1 MKLNQLEIKTFT
13 NVVNYKLCYVK
24 LTEAWGSDKNRFD
37 FPLERT
43 KRNIWNL
50 SLYVPD
56 DGKQEKPDYPSLLSA
71 VSRAGDR
78 ELKWTLASPM
88 SVSDEAGS

>member
-13 NVVNYKLCYVK
+13 NVVNYKLRYVK
-24 LTEAWGSDKNRFD
+24 LTEAWWSDKNRFD

-50 SLYVPD
+50 SIYTRRWQ
-56 DGKQEKPDYPSLLSA
+56 QEKPDYPGLLSA
-71 VSRAGDR
+71 ESRAGGR
-78 ELKWTLASPM
+78 ELKWTPASPM